1 MAEQVD
7 AADLKSVGRFPVS
20 VRVRPW
26 SLSFVRVEES
36 YPCGMAL
43 FISLNIIIWPKI
55 KVFMVS
61 FLRDRHD
68 KNLNIFFIYEN
79 MELFYIIVM
88 QVRIEC

>member
-43 FISLNIIIWPKI
+43 FYFIEYNYMAKN
-55 KVFMVS
+55 KVFIVS